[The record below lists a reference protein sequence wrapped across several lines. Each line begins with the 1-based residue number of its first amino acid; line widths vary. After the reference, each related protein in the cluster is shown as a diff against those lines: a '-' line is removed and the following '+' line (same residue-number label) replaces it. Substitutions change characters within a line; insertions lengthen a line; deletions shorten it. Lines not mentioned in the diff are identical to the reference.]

1 MEETSSAKSYRI
13 SKRGIEDAIRD
24 VRMDYKGAKER
35 DVRVYIAAQLPRD
48 HPYRTFVVGDNK
60 TYEGYYNAPLEP
72 RRDYSIWYGAYT
84 ISDGVRSLFFYNFL
98 NMCFIIPSHITT
110 RKKSHIIPKISVELY
125 PTTLKLKI
133 LHHQR
138 SQYRIVCFKLLK
150 KDMLITPVWCI
161 KQKWKGYNNKKES
174 DYCLGECFGQ
184 YKCNFR
190 VITENVTRI
199 ASAANKSPSDAR
211 Q

>member
-84 ISDGVRSLFFYNFL
+84 ISDGVRIFFFFYNFL

-110 RKKSHIIPKISVELY
+110 RKNI
-125 PTTLKLKI
+125 TLFLK
-133 LHHQR
+133 
-138 SQYRIVCFKLLK
+138 
-150 KDMLITPVWCI
+150 
-161 KQKWKGYNNKKES
+161 
-174 DYCLGECFGQ
+174 
-184 YKCNFR
+184 
-190 VITENVTRI
+190 
-199 ASAANKSPSDAR
+199 
-211 Q
+211 

>member
-84 ISDGVRSLFFYNFL
+84 ISDGVRNLFFYDFL
-98 NMCFIIPSHITT
+98 NMCFIIPSHNKT
-110 RKKSHIIPKISVELY
+110 RKNI
-125 PTTLKLKI
+125 TLFLK
-133 LHHQR
+133 
-138 SQYRIVCFKLLK
+138 
-150 KDMLITPVWCI
+150 
-161 KQKWKGYNNKKES
+161 
-174 DYCLGECFGQ
+174 
-184 YKCNFR
+184 
-190 VITENVTRI
+190 
-199 ASAANKSPSDAR
+199 
-211 Q
+211 